1 MTEPLSSND
10 EVDCTGPV
18 AILCRAL
25 IKHETKTQ
33 EGPGD
38 TSRKS
43 WCVVHRGSDPRVRD
57 VFSRLTPWGG
67 HVLFTQLAH
76 VLDLILNK
84 KETFARPVTW
94 SQTKRT
100 DLDTV

>member
-57 VFSRLTPWGG
+57 VFRAGIKIAGRNISNLRYADDTTFMEESEEELKS
-67 HVLFTQLAH
+67 L
-76 VLDLILNK
+76 LIK
-84 KETFARPVTW
+84 VKE
-94 SQTKRT
+94 S
-100 DLDTV
+100 